1 MSEIL
6 GALFA
11 VLVGM
16 MYLPQVQNGIATQ
29 RHVMADVTTAQQQ
42 QQWVLAVSSYVSQ
55 NNAAYLSTANAA
67 TPLPISV
74 AAVKAA
80 NVGLP
85 VSFTGTNPF
94 NQTWAAAVTQP
105 SAGNLQVLIYT
116 TGGTPIK
123 DQELGLI
130 ARAANGV
137 GGMIPTN
144 NSGVYPGG
152 AATAYGAFGAWQI
165 PTASY
170 GVAGGSPASL
180 LTFSNGALTSNYLYR
195 NAVPGQ
201 PQLNT
206 MSTNL
211 DMGGNTITNAQQIQ
225 LASGN
230 GVQVGGSY
238 YYGDGTNS
246 AIRQSGTLYVQNQA
260 GTAAASLNAGDT
272 TTQNL
277 TVNGNTTMAGGS
289 IIYNPS
295 TQYIETGGGN
305 LYLKPWN
312 GSGITVVG
320 GGGGSGQLEVTGH
333 LQADQAIDANNY
345 IKPGNIASAGG
356 GCGPSGAI
364 GSDGSQTLF
373 CQSGVWKTA
382 GSPDAVYVFTGA
394 TFNTSVTL
402 SNGYGKLLFVT
413 AFGGQNTC
421 NNSNA
426 YDLQAYVNGGYVG
439 GVSSNQSGGAATDSY
454 TFLVPIGA
462 TYTVTSTPYLCGSGV
477 IQLTAATVG

>member
-16 MYLPQVQNGIATQ
+16 MYLPQVQNGITTQ

-55 NNAAYLSTANAA
+55 NNATYLSTANAT
-67 TPLPISV
+67 TPIPISV

-85 VSFTGTNPF
+85 VGFTGTNPF
-94 NQTWAAAVTQP
+94 NQTWAAAVTQS
-105 SAGNLQVLIYT
+105 SAGNFQVLIYT

-130 ARAANGV
+130 ARAANGI

-165 PTASY
+165 PTAPYS
-170 GVAGGSPASL
+170 VAGGSPASL

-201 PQLNT
+201 PQLNNMNT
-206 MSTNL
+206 TLGLN
-211 DMGGNTITNAQQIQ
+211 GNDIN
-225 LASGN
+225 N
-230 GVQVGGSY
+230 VG
-238 YYGDGTNS
+238 
-246 AIRQSGTLYVQNQA
+246 Q
-260 GTAAASLNAGDT
+260 LNA
-272 TTQNL
+272 NK
-277 TVNGNTTMAGGS
+277 VVIAGGS
-289 IIYNPS
+289 NLQIGNSNIYGDYSGNTAMYQDGQLFIQHHDGSAADIAIVGTVNSNGNLNLNTSGAQITDPGRLH
-295 TQYIETGGGN
+295 INAGEN
-305 LYLKPWN
+305 LYLQPWSG
-312 GSGITVVG
+312 GSTIVG
-320 GGGGSGQLEVTGH
+320 GGGGSGQLQVTGH
-333 LQADQAIDANNY
+333 LQADQAIDSNSY
-345 IKPGNIASAGG
+345 IKPGNIASVGAG
-356 GCGPSGAI
+356 CSPWGAI
-364 GSDGSQTLF
+364 GSDGSQALF

-426 YDLQAYVNGGYVG
+426 YDLQAYVDGGYVG